1 VIFPKVSVLSH
12 TPLAGGLLNPLR
24 FLLAA
29 ATLTVAACSRPQPP
43 TTFLCQG
50 GETIV
55 ATLGPRYAELHLPP
69 DRVVRLYIAPAASGV
84 TYSDGRY
91 TLLTNGP
98 AAVLERG
105 GEVILRDCRVAGT
118 APGPDSA
125 LTPARARSVV
135 DSVDS
140 LTAGVAP
147 LVRTLQPE
155 ARGLDPRI
163 ISLWADSAR
172 PVKLSVTEPDD
183 TGRMSGRVDYYF
195 SDGRLEV
202 VRGPVSQYV
211 FRDTTLILWTTDSLQ
226 HVADMPLRDMVARQN
241 FVLGEVRQYLAMFSI
256 EQ

>member
-1 VIFPKVSVLSH
+1 MIFPKVSVLPH
-12 TPLAGGLLNPLR
+12 PPLAGGLLNTLR

-29 ATLTVAACSRPQPP
+29 ATLAVTACSRPLPP
-43 TTFLCQG
+43 TTFACQG
-50 GETIV
+50 GDAIV
-55 ATLGPRYAELHLPP
+55 ATLGSRYAELHLPP
-69 DRVVRLYIAPAASGV
+69 DRVVRLYVAPAASGV
-84 TYSDGRY
+84 TYTDGRY
-91 TLLTNGP
+91 TLHTNGP
-98 AAVLERG
+98 TAVLERG
-105 GEVILRDCRVAGT
+105 GEVILRDCRVAGA

-135 DSVDS
+135 DSIDS

-155 ARGLDPRI
+155 ARGMDPRT

-183 TGRMSGRVDYYF
+183 SGRMSGRIDYYF

-226 HVADMPLRDMVARQN
+226 HVAEMPLRDMVARQN